1 MYRTYCE
8 VGGGSASCGLYPVHD
23 KIGSLGYFVNRESVL
38 DNSQR
43 KNVEP
48 FADST
53 RRALQ
58 QLAQRPARVNSSL
71 LWDET
76 SIAEE

>member
-1 MYRTYCE
+1 L
-8 VGGGSASCGLYPVHD
+8 GSIDFGLYPEQE
-23 KIGSLGYFVNRESVL
+23 KTGSRGYFAKRESVVES
-38 DNSQR
+38 SQR
-43 KNVEP
+43 KNTEP
-48 FADST
+48 LADST

-76 SIAEE
+76 SIVEE